1 MTSRHPASL
10 AVNTI
15 PSDSTRAKGA
25 HMAWFPPLRKPA
37 GRLAAALAAAL
48 MWAPGAVL
56 AQDMSRIEFTDAA
69 GQAITAGVWT
79 PNAAPPGARPLIVIS
94 HGNGGGFMGHA
105 DTAEALAGAGF
116 VVAAL
121 NHPHDNNQDMSRST
135 QLTDRPAEVSALID
149 HMTTGWRGPVEVD
162 ASRIGAFGF
171 SAGAFTV
178 LAPAGAES
186 DGQAIL
192 DHCAGHPEFFVCTL
206 FTPETLNLAEWRPA
220 GGDPRVKAVT
230 AAAPGFGFSFS
241 DESLRGVTIP
251 VQLWQAED
259 DQILPAPF
267 HVETVRDRLGG
278 SVEYHPVP
286 LAGHLDFMRPCSPEM
301 AAAAPE
307 ICRSNPG
314 FDRAAFKRDFNEAV
328 VVFFLR
334 TLVAG

>member
-1 MTSRHPASL
+1 
-10 AVNTI
+10 
-15 PSDSTRAKGA
+15 
-25 HMAWFPPLRKPA
+25 MAWSPLPRFGTGLALAAAMASVILSAP
-37 GRLAAALAAAL
+37 AAALA
-48 MWAPGAVL
+48 
-56 AQDMSRIEFTDAA
+56 QEMSRIQFTDAG

-79 PNAAPPGARPLIVIS
+79 PNAPPPGPRPLVVIS
-94 HGNGGGFMGHA
+94 HGNGGGLMGHA
-105 DTAEALAGAGF
+105 DTAEALAEAGF

-121 NHPHDNNQDMSRST
+121 NHPHDNSQDMSRSV
-135 QLTDRPAEVSALID
+135 QLTDRPAEVSALMD
-149 HMTTGWRGPVEVD
+149 HMTTAWRGPVEGD
-162 ASRIGAFGF
+162 PARIGAFGF

-178 LAPAGAES
+178 LTLAGAES

-206 FTPETLNLAEWRPA
+206 FTPETVNLDEWRPQGA
-220 GGDPRVKAVT
+220 DARVRAVV

-241 DESLRGVTIP
+241 GESLQRVTVP
-251 VQLWQAED
+251 VQLWQAEA

-301 AAAAPE
+301 AAAAPD

-314 FDRAAFKRDFNEAV
+314 FDRAAFKRTFNDAV

-334 TLVAG
+334 TLVLG

>member
-1 MTSRHPASL
+1 
-10 AVNTI
+10 
-15 PSDSTRAKGA
+15 
-25 HMAWFPPLRKPA
+25 MALFTLFRFGPR
-37 GRLAAALAAAL
+37 RALAAAAAAVAL
-48 MWAPGAVL
+48 STPGAAL
-56 AQDMSRIEFTDAA
+56 AQEMSRIQFSDAS
-69 GQAITAGVWT
+69 GQTIEAGVWT
-79 PNAAPPGARPLIVIS
+79 PNAAPPGPRPLVVIS

-105 DTAEALAGAGF
+105 DTAEALAEAGF

-121 NHPHDNNQDMSRST
+121 THPHDNSQDMSRSV

-149 HMTTGWRGPVEVD
+149 HMTTAWRGPVEVD

-171 SAGAFTV
+171 SAGAFTA
-178 LAPAGAES
+178 LTLAGAES

-192 DHCAGHPEFFVCTL
+192 DHCAGHPEFFVCTI
-206 FTPETLNLAEWRPA
+206 FTPETLNLAEWRPQ
-220 GGDPRVKAVT
+220 GGDARVRAVV

-241 DESLRGVTIP
+241 DASLQRVTIP
-251 VQLWQAED
+251 VQLWQAEA

-307 ICRSNPG
+307 VCRSNPG
-314 FDRAAFKRDFNEAV
+314 FDRAAFKRQFNDAV